1 LIASEKG
8 EKIMAPRN
16 KMRHSGIL
24 SGQLYVV
31 QFSSDTAGDPSPQQS
46 PAQVLKPTSWQVS
59 DPAADIAAKR
69 GYYEIQAAKDAAV
82 SIHIPSY
89 ANPNCGKEREM
100 RRRKKYAAIA
110 AQILASVA
118 LLAVTG
124 CSRPLSNTEKGAL
137 LGGAGGAGVGALIG
151 KGKGA
156 AIGGAAGAVGGAI
169 IGNQMDQGGYEQYGD
184 DRYYEEQRR
193 REYEQQRLEEERWRR
208 ERSRDYD
215 Y

>member
-1 LIASEKG
+1 MLY
-8 EKIMAPRN
+8 
-16 KMRHSGIL
+16 SGVL
-24 SGQLYVV
+24 SGQPYVF
-31 QFSSDTAGDPSPQQS
+31 QCSYDTAGDPSPQQS
-46 PAQVLKPTSWQVS
+46 PAHVRKPTSWQVS

-69 GYYEIQAAKDAAV
+69 GYHESKAATDAAV
-82 SIHIPSY
+82 SIHIPID
-89 ANPNCGKEREM
+89 ANPHCGKEREM
-100 RRRKKYAAIA
+100 RRRKNYAAIA

-137 LGGAGGAGVGALIG
+137 LGGAGGAGIGALIG

-169 IGNQMDQGGYEQYGD
+169 IGSQMDQGGYEQYGD

-193 REYEQQRLEEERWRR
+193 RAYEEQRLEEERWRR

>member
-1 LIASEKG
+1 
-8 EKIMAPRN
+8 
-16 KMRHSGIL
+16 
-24 SGQLYVV
+24 
-31 QFSSDTAGDPSPQQS
+31 
-46 PAQVLKPTSWQVS
+46 
-59 DPAADIAAKR
+59 
-69 GYYEIQAAKDAAV
+69 
-82 SIHIPSY
+82 
-89 ANPNCGKEREM
+89 M
-100 RRRKKYAAIA
+100 RRRKNYAAIA

-169 IGNQMDQGGYEQYGD
+169 IGNQMDQGGYNQYGD

-193 REYEQQRLEEERWRR
+193 RAYEQQRLEEERRRR

>member
-1 LIASEKG
+1 
-8 EKIMAPRN
+8 MAPRH
-16 KMRHSGIL
+16 KMLYSGVL
-24 SGQLYVV
+24 SGQPYVF
-31 QFSSDTAGDPSPQQS
+31 QCSYDTAGDPSPQQS
-46 PAQVLKPTSWQVS
+46 PAHVRKPTSWQVS

-69 GYYEIQAAKDAAV
+69 GYHESKAATDAAV
-82 SIHIPSY
+82 SIHIPID
-89 ANPNCGKEREM
+89 ANPHCGKEREM
-100 RRRKKYAAIA
+100 RRRKNYAAIA

-169 IGNQMDQGGYEQYGD
+169 IGSQMDQGGYEQYGD

>member
-1 LIASEKG
+1 
-8 EKIMAPRN
+8 MAPRN
-16 KMRHSGIL
+16 NMLHGGVL
-24 SGQLYVV
+24 SGQPYVV
-31 QFSSDTAGDPSPQQS
+31 QFSYDTAGDPSPQQS
-46 PAQVLKPTSWQVS
+46 PTHVLTPTSWQVN
-59 DPAADIAAKR
+59 DPAADITANRCCQESK
-69 GYYEIQAAKDAAV
+69 AAKDAAV
-82 SIHIPSY
+82 SIHIPIY
-89 ANPNCGKEREM
+89 ANLHCGKEREM
-100 RRRKKYAAIA
+100 TRRKKYAAIA

-137 LGGAGGAGVGALIG
+137 LGGAGGAGIGALIG

-169 IGNQMDQGGYEQYGD
+169 IGSQMDQGGYDQYGD

-193 REYEQQRLEEERWRR
+193 REYEQQRLEEERRRR